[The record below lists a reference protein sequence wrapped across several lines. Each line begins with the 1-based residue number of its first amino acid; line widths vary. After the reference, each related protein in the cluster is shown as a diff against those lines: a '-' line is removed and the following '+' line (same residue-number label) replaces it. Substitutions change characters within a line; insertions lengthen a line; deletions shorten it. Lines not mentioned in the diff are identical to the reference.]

1 MKKYEYIETIDRN
14 WNIYNH
20 EHPKNQLTFEKY
32 MNMLG
37 QQGWEIFPGGMA
49 RREIEPEITVKKSVE
64 IER

>member
-1 MKKYEYIETIDRN
+1 MKKFEYIETIHSSFTE
-14 WNIYNH
+14 YNH
-20 EHPKNQLTFEKY
+20 KYPKNQLTLEEY

-49 RREIEPEITVKKSVE
+49 KREIEPEITVKKSVE

>member
-1 MKKYEYIETIDRN
+1 MKKFEYVATIHNGHTR
-14 WNIYNH
+14 YNN
-20 EHPKNQLTFEKY
+20 EHPKDRITLEQY

-37 QQGWEIFPGGMA
+37 QQGWEIFPGGFA